1 MSTKGSASNLQE
13 AMKNLS
19 VAWQQ
24 VKEEWSDAKSMEFE
38 EKYIESLPRDVS
50 QAIEAMEEVDTLL
63 KKVRRDC
70 E

>member
-13 AMKNLS
+13 AMKNFS
-19 VAWQQ
+19 IAWQQ
-24 VKEEWSDAKSMEFE
+24 VKEEWRDAKSMEFE

>member
-19 VAWQQ
+19 AAWHQ
-24 VKEEWSDAKSMEFE
+24 VKEEWRDAKSFEFE
-38 EKYIESLPRDVS
+38 QKYIESLPRDVA
-50 QAIEAMEEVDTLL
+50 QAIGAMEEVDALL